1 MPGQPGPFSLGAAEV
16 IEQSFSDAG
25 FTQIRSELVYS
36 PLELSSAKECVRFE
50 KESFGAL
57 HQMMSSLSDS
67 EKESVWREIEEQLK
81 QFEAQNSFSGPCEM
95 VVAVGEK
102 P

>member
-1 MPGQPGPFSLGAAEV
+1 LQTIGLTFNLHNQKNHL
-16 IEQSFSDAG
+16 
-25 FTQIRSELVYS
+25 
-36 PLELSSAKECVRFE
+36 FE

-57 HQMMSSLSDS
+57 HQMLSSLYDS
-67 EKESVWREIEEQLK
+67 EKESVWDEIESELQK
-81 QFEAQNSFSGPCEM
+81 FESDNAFTGPCEM